1 MILNE
6 KFLGELNILENLE
19 NSSCFLLFNTSL
31 VFESAIS
38 YSIDYIV
45 KDQLN
50 TNLEGSFYN

>member
-45 KDQLN
+45 KD
-50 TNLEGSFYN
+50 